1 MKTHVCEYC
10 KHLSFLKK
18 GGSGLTLKER
28 RVNSGLRQEDV
39 AKKLNVG
46 QGAVSRWESG
56 ETKPVKK
63 HRAKLAKLYGCTM
76 DDLLSEAKK

>member
-1 MKTHVCEYC
+1 MN
-10 KHLSFLKK
+10 
-18 GGSGLTLKER
+18 LKER

-63 HRAKLAKLYGCTM
+63 HRVKLAKLYGCTV
-76 DDLLSEAKK
+76 DEILKDV